1 MIKFALKNLRTRLTR
16 GILACIAVILCTTI
30 ALITYNTAHQV
41 EEGVISTAGYYDT
54 IIGPEG
60 SPLELVFSSM
70 FFTESPLGTIS
81 YEYYEKVKENPSVT
95 EAYPMA
101 AGDNYQGIPIIGTVP
116 GYLEDYEV
124 QEGELFEA
132 TEEAVIGS
140 NVADAG
146 VLEIGDKF
154 VGVHGFE
161 ENGHVHDE
169 FEYEVVGILSESGT
183 ATDNVI
189 FTTAESVWVIHDH
202 DHDECGD
209 DHDHNDHEHND
220 EHHDHDHNEHEHE
233 HEDHDHEHN
242 DHEHNDEHHDH
253 DHNDH
258 DQNDHEHDHNEHD
271 HNEHDDHYHNDHDH
285 NDHADEEGHE
295 HDHDEHLHD
304 HDHEEVTGEL
314 VSIILRTE
322 GLAAHTELKSEF
334 DEIAGVQA
342 VNPTTVL
349 RDLIDNLN
357 LGRDVLF
364 ILAGI
369 IVFMAAVVIYVT
381 TASFVE
387 DSKKDILIMRLL
399 GIKRKTIFSLFVV
412 QTVIISVVS
421 IAISFIISYIGLHLI
436 NTFTADRM
444 GILIDPSKHYP
455 GEFLLVL
462 GVFAIIVISAIISI
476 IPVYKHDPLEV
487 E

>member
-70 FFTESPLGTIS
+70 FFTESPLGTIP

-209 DHDHNDHEHND
+209 DHD
-220 EHHDHDHNEHEHE
+220 
-233 HEDHDHEHN
+233 
-242 DHEHNDEHHDH
+242 
-253 DHNDH
+253 
-258 DQNDHEHDHNEHD
+258 
-271 HNEHDDHYHNDHDH
+271 HNDHDH

>member
-202 DHDECGD
+202 DHDDCGD
-209 DHDHNDHEHND
+209 DHD
-220 EHHDHDHNEHEHE
+220 
-233 HEDHDHEHN
+233 
-242 DHEHNDEHHDH
+242 
-253 DHNDH
+253 
-258 DQNDHEHDHNEHD
+258 
-271 HNEHDDHYHNDHDH
+271 HNDHDH

>member
-209 DHDHNDHEHND
+209 DHDHNDH
-220 EHHDHDHNEHEHE
+220 
-233 HEDHDHEHN
+233 
-242 DHEHNDEHHDH
+242 
-253 DHNDH
+253 
-258 DQNDHEHDHNEHD
+258 
-271 HNEHDDHYHNDHDH
+271 DH